1 MYTIIIRENNSIEEI
16 DYAEYTSE
24 AIALVNNYNLQRK
37 NEGKKQNVTFVK
49 TIDLLLRKV
58 SR

>member
-1 MYTIIIRENNSIEEI
+1 MYTIIIKENDSIEEI
-16 DYAEYTSE
+16 DCAEYTSE

-49 TIDLLLRKV
+49 TIDLLLERVK
-58 SR
+58 